1 MTPAVLIRLRPL
13 GPWRYGPG
21 DGGASRIDM
30 LFRSD
35 RLYSA
40 VTLAAQQ
47 LGFLDEWLDATARS
61 KTPVAAF
68 SSLFPFQGDT
78 LFAPPPATLW
88 PPPPSQVTSPSPL
101 FLAKMRWEVA
111 HLLPLS
117 LIESL
122 VLGQNILADQWAV
135 DAESKCLLR
144 RDRPSQSPFRFV
156 RRSRVPVDRLTNVSQ
171 SPNSAACVEFEA
183 GAGLWT
189 VIRFADTE
197 AEQAWSSRIESCFR
211 LLADT
216 GFGGRRSAGW
226 GQTAEPEWQSG
237 AWPGILL
244 PKVARN
250 AASDHEKSS
259 LYWLLSLYAPG
270 VADKVNWK
278 SGSYQLAQRGGRVQS
293 LAGSGALKK
302 TVRLVQEGSVLS
314 ASASP
319 IGSAVDVAPDG
330 FAHPVYRSGFALA
343 LQLPIVRQKPIEA
356 VEETPT
362 EGVIEASRE
371 AEQPPTDAEVGSE
384 PEIASKETS
393 TSTISAEEV
402 GELEP
407 AIEPASEVNLAAEP
421 QDEEMPA
428 PEPAVEVK
436 PAAES
441 PALEPSED
449 ELPPLPASEAEIQ
462 KELEESERQDNEL

>member
-21 DGGASRIDM
+21 DGGVNRVDK

-40 VTLAAQQ
+40 VTLAMQQ
-47 LGFLDEWLDATARS
+47 MGHLDEWLGATAQS
-61 KTPVAAF
+61 HTPAIAF

-88 PPPPSQVTSPSPL
+88 PPPPSLVTSPSPV
-101 FLAKMRWEVA
+101 FLAKMRWDAA
-111 HLLPLS
+111 HLLPLG

-122 VLGQNILADQWAV
+122 VLGQNILADQWAI
-135 DAESKCLLR
+135 DAESGCLLR
-144 RDRPSQSPFRFV
+144 RDRPSQSPFRSV
-156 RRSRVPVDRLTNVSQ
+156 RRSRVPVDRLTNASQ
-171 SPNSAACVEFEA
+171 GPDSAACVEFEA

-189 VIRFADTE
+189 VVRFADAA
-197 AEQAWSSRIESCFR
+197 AEQAWSLRIRSCFR

-250 AASDHEKSS
+250 AASDDERSS
-259 LYWLLSLYAPG
+259 LFWLLSLYAPG
-270 VADKVNWK
+270 AADQVNWK
-278 SGSYQLAQRGGRVQS
+278 SGSYRLAHRGGRVQS

-302 TVRLVQEGSVLS
+302 TVRLVEEGSVLS
-314 ASASP
+314 ASVHP

-343 LQLPIVRQKPIEA
+343 LQLPIVRQKPIEP

-362 EGVIEASRE
+362 EGVVEASRE
-371 AEQPPTDAEVGSE
+371 AEQSPVVARVESE
-384 PEIASKETS
+384 PEAPPEETA
-393 TSTISAEEV
+393 TPTISLDEV

-407 AIEPASEVNLAAEP
+407 AVEPASEVNLAAEP
-421 QDEEMPA
+421 QEEMTPV
-428 PEPAVEVK
+428 PEPAIEVE
-436 PAAES
+436 PAAEQ
-441 PALEPSED
+441 PAPEPSED
-449 ELPPLPASEAEIQ
+449 EPPAMPASEAAMQEES
-462 KELEESERQDNEL
+462 KESERSDNEL